1 MKFIKAIAAFIIY
14 FFLFLIIIA
23 IIIPESILKS
33 PAGSVIFFLLLLAL
47 SIYIAI
53 KAYKLNTL
61 SLLKIFNLKKEN
73 TQTKIKNEID
83 FLKKL
88 SENNSSSYS
97 STSYKSK
104 NSKPIK
110 STKSEKNADIEIVY
124 EKENGEISQRKIKV
138 DKVDDRY
145 LYGFCFLRNDNR
157 TFRLDRIKKLTNLK
171 TSETLTDNDE
181 IIDYLQW
188 MHGNEKLINQTNNTK
203 NYIDEGYFYGKVNS
217 EIIADVNKDFHI
229 IYKNNYEFDAAVIRA
244 GKSLYSDKSMLLIRN
259 LDTDE
264 FASLYVDKIIEMHD
278 LLTGEVITNPQRFFE
293 EIYEKEYQKYIEKE
307 KKRQQKEEI
316 ENFIDEHLDLL
327 KMLVYI
333 AKCDGTIN
341 SKEKDIIIETLKKL
355 FPDITEPNKIIDK
368 ISKNHIYFNSY
379 NSFTRN
385 AKQIIEKYP
394 EIDFLEFTEKIV
406 STQKTVHSDEEKI
419 LNYLSKY
426 YNRDYQLNYE
436 STPKGQRTFD
446 NEPCPH
452 CNSTY
457 TIKKGEREYKNYTA
471 QRYECQNCGKI
482 FSVKIEEKDN
492 NE

>member
-33 PAGSVIFFLLLLAL
+33 PDGSVIFFLLLLAL

-73 TQTKIKNEID
+73 TQT
-83 FLKKL
+83 
-88 SENNSSSYS
+88 NSSSYS

-138 DKVDDRY
+138 DKVNDRY
-145 LYGFCFLRNDNR
+145 LYGFCFLRNDDR

-171 TSETLTDNDE
+171 TSEILTNNNE

-188 MHGNEKLINQTNNTK
+188 MYGNEKSINQTNNTK
-203 NYIDEGYFYGKVNS
+203 NYIDDLYFYREVYQD
-217 EIIADVNKDFHI
+217 IVADVNKDFHI
-229 IYKNNYEFDAAVIRA
+229 IYENNYEFDAVVIKV
-244 GKSLYSDKSMLLIRN
+244 GKTLYDELIILVRN
-259 LDTDE
+259 LETDK
-264 FASLYVDKIIEMHD
+264 FAGLYVDKIIEMHD

-307 KKRQQKEEI
+307 KKRQQKEKI
-316 ENFIDEHLDLL
+316 ENFLDEHLDLL

-341 SKEKDIIIETLKKL
+341 SKEKDIIIETLEKL
-355 FPDITEPNKIIDK
+355 FPDISEPNKIIDK
-368 ISKNHIYFNSY
+368 ISKNHLYFNSY
-379 NSFTRN
+379 SSFTHN
-385 AKQIIEKYP
+385 AKQIIKKYP

-406 STQKTVHSDEEKI
+406 STQKTIHSDEEKI
-419 LNYLSKY
+419 LNYLSKI
-426 YNRDYQLNYE
+426 YNRNYQLNYE
-436 STPKGQRTFD
+436 SNPKKQRAFN

-452 CNSTY
+452 CNSIY
-457 TIKKGEREYKNYTA
+457 TIKKGKREYKNYTA

-482 FSVKIEEKDN
+482 FSVKIEEKVN